1 MGNCIS
7 VMNESQLCFFH
18 VKILNKEKFY
28 FNNKKFIDIKLF
40 RLYNSFNNKNDNQFF
55 IKKFFKK
62 KQNLRFNNLLISN
75 IIKIGLFFCF
85 FFSRPY
91 EFSILNTNKLNLYNS
106 KIISK
111 ITENKSETIEVTA
124 CIGLNKNEQLSIYK
138 ITKPTFINRLID
150 IVHEMD
156 HHVSRPVKD
165 ALVLL
170 LATVFV
176 VPLMRK
182 FNTSPIL
189 GFLAAGLLLGPNGF
203 GLIHRIGAS
212 KTLAEF
218 GVVFFLFEMGLEL
231 SLSRLKSLGLDVFGL
246 GSLQWLI
253 TGLIL
258 AFISII
264 NNSATETAI
273 VIGFGLALSSSAF
286 VLQLL
291 SERGEVGTRFGRA
304 SFGILLFQDLAVV
317 PLLVVV
323 PLLSTGGG
331 DLSSLIKALWTAA
344 GKAAIALG
352 IIFLGGKTCLEPV
365 FRFGASAKSPEAFVA
380 TILVTVLAMST
391 LTESLGLSDTLGA
404 FLAGVLLA
412 ETKYRHQIEADIA
425 PFRGLLLGLF
435 FITVGFGI
443 DVSLITGN
451 FLIVIFLLFTLLLI
465 KTSIITFLA
474 LSFGLNFASSQRTGL
489 ILSQGGEFAF
499 VTFGLAQKNNIL
511 PPQLAQL
518 LFLLVALSMT
528 MTPFLASTGSKI
540 AASIESARGLIGARK
555 EDVADAKDY
564 VVVAG
569 FGRVGQSVCDLL
581 DARLIR
587 YMAFDSNPAKV
598 IEARN
603 KGLPVF
609 FGDACRPEVLKAAGI
624 RQPKAVVVTLDDK
637 DGASRAVNAIR
648 REYPNIQI
656 FVRAK
661 DAKHQKMLQL
671 GGATAIVPELLESS
685 LLLGGAVLLSYGT
698 PIEEVNSLIEESRK
712 KTLMDAGLDVSGLT
726 GYTSSKSEE
735 KIKDFKKQK
744 IKEIDN
750 LNE

>member
-1 MGNCIS
+1 MINCFIYQNDFKNRS
-7 VMNESQLCFFH
+7 PVWNYLTSSLYKRKKLIFSQFS
-18 VKILNKEKFY
+18 KPTY
-28 FNNKKFIDIKLF
+28 TKL
-40 RLYNSFNNKNDNQFF
+40 LNKNDDSHCFDNNEMRVYNNFGF
-55 IKKFFKK
+55 LNEKKFRH
-62 KQNLRFNNLLISN
+62 L
-75 IIKIGLFFCF
+75 CTV
-85 FFSRPY
+85 
-91 EFSILNTNKLNLYNS
+91 ILTQL
-106 KIISK
+106 IISVEANAAVNELK
-111 ITENKSETIEVTA
+111 TPSESTTYLLEKKENM
-124 CIGLNKNEQLSIYK
+124 LNKNKFL
-138 ITKPTFINRLID
+138 TAD
-150 IVHEMD
+150 IVSIDTAKLSNLPVLKRASELLKEMD
-156 HHVSRPVKD
+156 NHVSRPVKD
-165 ALVLL
+165 ALILL

-189 GFLAAGLLLGPNGF
+189 GFLAAGLFLGPNGF

-231 SLSRLKSLGLDVFGL
+231 SLSRLKSLGMDVFGL

-253 TGLIL
+253 TGIIL
-258 AFISII
+258 ALISLI
-264 NNSATETAI
+264 NNAPIEIAI

-323 PLLSTGGG
+323 PLLAVGGG
-331 DLSSLIKALWTAA
+331 DFSSLLKALGTAA
-344 GKAAIALG
+344 GKAAVALG
-352 IIFLGGKTCLEPV
+352 IIFLGGRAFLEPV
-365 FRFGASAKSPEAFVA
+365 FRIGASAKSPEAFVA
-380 TILVTVLAMST
+380 TILVTVISMST

-443 DVSLITGN
+443 DVSLMTGN
-451 FLIVIFLLFTLLLI
+451 FLIVTFLLVNLLLI
-465 KTSIITFLA
+465 KASVITTLGRV
-474 LSFGLNFASSQRTGL
+474 FGINFASSQRTGL
-489 ILSQGGEFAF
+489 ILAQGGEFAF
-499 VTFGLAQKNNIL
+499 VTLGLAQKSNIMA
-511 PPQLAQL
+511 PQHAQL
-518 LFLLVALSMT
+518 LFLLVALSMA
-528 MTPFLASTGSKI
+528 MTPFLASTGSRI
-540 AASIESARGLIGARK
+540 SSSIERKRGLIGARK
-555 EDVADAKDY
+555 EDVKNAKDY

-569 FGRVGQSVCDLL
+569 FGRVGQSVCELL
-581 DARLIR
+581 DARLVR
-587 YMAFDSNPAKV
+587 YMAFDMNPGKV

-624 RQPKAVVVTLDDK
+624 KSPKAVVVTLDDK
-637 DGASRAVNAIR
+637 HGASKAVNALR
-648 REYPNIQI
+648 REYPTIQI

-698 PIEEVNSLIEESRK
+698 PIEEVNSLIEEARK
-712 KTLMDAGLDVSGLT
+712 KTLLDAGLDISGLSS
-726 GYTSSKSEE
+726 YPSSKTEE
-735 KIKDFKKQK
+735 KVKSFNKNKVGNLEN
-744 IKEIDN
+744 KENQEI
-750 LNE
+750 

>member
-1 MGNCIS
+1 MRCDSTTILS
-7 VMNESQLCFFH
+7 EKETIVM
-18 VKILNKEKFY
+18 KIK
-28 FNNKKFIDIKLF
+28 NKKICFLDI
-40 RLYNSFNNKNDNQFF
+40 LY
-55 IKKFFKK
+55 FKK
-62 KQNLRFNNLLISN
+62 KDMNNLKKKKKNSKNFLISKKYN
-75 IIKIGLFFCF
+75 FDKTSNTGAILSSIALNMSFFETNYIGNDIKYFDKPEL
-85 FFSRPY
+85 RR
-91 EFSILNTNKLNLYNS
+91 E
-106 KIISK
+106 
-111 ITENKSETIEVTA
+111 KSEKLYLKSS
-124 CIGLNKNEQLSIYK
+124 GYRNF
-138 ITKPTFINRLID
+138 PTFITSEGDVYKKAYDLLR
-150 IVHEMD
+150 EMD
-156 HHVSRPVKD
+156 HHVSRPIKD
-165 ALVLL
+165 ALILL

-182 FNTSPIL
+182 LNTSPIL
-189 GFLAAGLLLGPNGF
+189 GFLAAGLVLGPNGF
-203 GLIHRIGAS
+203 GLVHKIGAS

-253 TGLIL
+253 TGIIL
-258 AFISII
+258 AFISIV
-264 NNSATETAI
+264 NNASIEIAI

-323 PLLSTGGG
+323 PLLSAGGG
-331 DLSSLIKALWTAA
+331 DITSLIGALGTAA
-344 GKAAIALG
+344 GKAAMALG
-352 IIFLGGKTCLEPV
+352 IIFLGGRTCLEPV

-380 TILVTVLAMST
+380 TILVTVLTMST

-443 DVSLITGN
+443 DISLMTGN
-451 FLIVIFLLFTLLLI
+451 FWIVFFLLTGLLVI
-465 KTSIITFLA
+465 KAGVITA
-474 LSFGLNFASSQRTGL
+474 LGRTFGINFASSQRTGL
-489 ILSQGGEFAF
+489 ILAQGGEFAF
-499 VTFGLAQKNNIL
+499 VTLGLAQKSNIL
-511 PPQLAQL
+511 APQIAQL
-518 LFLLVALSMT
+518 VFLLVALSMA
-528 MTPFLASTGSKI
+528 MTPFLATTGSKI
-540 AASIESARGLIGARK
+540 ASSIESKRGLIGARK
-555 EDVADAKDY
+555 EDIVNAKDY

-569 FGRVGQSVCDLL
+569 FGRVGQSVCELL

-587 YMAFDSNPAKV
+587 YMAFDTSPTKV
-598 IEARN
+598 VEARN
-603 KGLPVF
+603 KSLPVF

-624 RQPKAVVVTLDDK
+624 KTPKAVVVTLDDK
-637 DGASRAVNAIR
+637 DGASRAVNALR

-698 PIEEVNSLIEESRK
+698 PIEEVNSLIEEARK
-712 KTLMDAGLDVSGLT
+712 KTLMDAGLDISGL
-726 GYTSSKSEE
+726 SSYSVGKVDTKNKDLKKS
-735 KIKDFKKQK
+735 KDPGGEQK
-744 IKEIDN
+744 DRK
-750 LNE
+750 

>member
-1 MGNCIS
+1 MINCFLYQNDFKNRSPVWNYLTSSLYKRKKLIF
-7 VMNESQLCFFH
+7 SQFS
-18 VKILNKEKFY
+18 KPIY
-28 FNNKKFIDIKLF
+28 TKL
-40 RLYNSFNNKNDNQFF
+40 LNKNDDSNCFDNNEMRVYNNF
-55 IKKFFKK
+55 AFLNEKKFRH
-62 KQNLRFNNLLISN
+62 L
-75 IIKIGLFFCF
+75 CTV
-85 FFSRPY
+85 
-91 EFSILNTNKLNLYNS
+91 ILTQL
-106 KIISK
+106 IISVEANAAVNELK
-111 ITENKSETIEVTA
+111 TPSESTTYLLEKKENM
-124 CIGLNKNEQLSIYK
+124 LNKNKFL
-138 ITKPTFINRLID
+138 TAD
-150 IVHEMD
+150 IVSIDTTKLSNLPVLKRASELLKEMD
-156 HHVSRPVKD
+156 NHVSRPVKD
-165 ALVLL
+165 ALILL

-189 GFLAAGLLLGPNGF
+189 GFLAAGLFLGPNGF

-231 SLSRLKSLGLDVFGL
+231 SLSRLKSLGMDVFGL

-253 TGLIL
+253 TGIIL
-258 AFISII
+258 ALISLI
-264 NNSATETAI
+264 NNAPIEIAI

-323 PLLSTGGG
+323 PLLAVGGG
-331 DLSSLIKALWTAA
+331 DFSSLLKALGTAA
-344 GKAAIALG
+344 GKAAVALG
-352 IIFLGGKTCLEPV
+352 IIFLGGRAFLEPV
-365 FRFGASAKSPEAFVA
+365 FRIGASAKSPEAFVA
-380 TILVTVLAMST
+380 TILVTVISMST

-443 DVSLITGN
+443 DVSLMTGN
-451 FLIVIFLLFTLLLI
+451 FLIVTFLLVNLLLI
-465 KTSIITFLA
+465 KASVITTLGRV
-474 LSFGLNFASSQRTGL
+474 FGINFASSQRTGL
-489 ILSQGGEFAF
+489 ILAQGGEFAF
-499 VTFGLAQKNNIL
+499 VTLGLAQKSNIMA
-511 PPQLAQL
+511 PQHAQL
-518 LFLLVALSMT
+518 LFLLVALSMA
-528 MTPFLASTGSKI
+528 MTPFLASTGSRI
-540 AASIESARGLIGARK
+540 SSSIERKRGLIGARK
-555 EDVADAKDY
+555 EDVKNAKDY

-569 FGRVGQSVCDLL
+569 FGRVGQSVCELL
-581 DARLIR
+581 DARLVR
-587 YMAFDSNPAKV
+587 YMAFDMNPGKV

-624 RQPKAVVVTLDDK
+624 KSPKAVVVTLDDK
-637 DGASRAVNAIR
+637 HGASKAVNALR
-648 REYPNIQI
+648 REYPTIQI

-698 PIEEVNSLIEESRK
+698 PIEEVNSLIEEARK
-712 KTLMDAGLDVSGLT
+712 KTLLDAGLDISGLAS
-726 GYTSSKSEE
+726 YPSSKTEE
-735 KIKDFKKQK
+735 KVKSFNKNKVGNLEN
-744 IKEIDN
+744 KENQEI
-750 LNE
+750 

>member
-1 MGNCIS
+1 MINCFLYQNDFKNRSPVWNYLTSSLYKRKKLIF
-7 VMNESQLCFFH
+7 SQFS
-18 VKILNKEKFY
+18 KPIY
-28 FNNKKFIDIKLF
+28 TKL
-40 RLYNSFNNKNDNQFF
+40 LNKNDDSNCFDNNEMRVYNNF
-55 IKKFFKK
+55 AFLNEKKFRH
-62 KQNLRFNNLLISN
+62 L
-75 IIKIGLFFCF
+75 CTV
-85 FFSRPY
+85 
-91 EFSILNTNKLNLYNS
+91 ILTQL
-106 KIISK
+106 IISVEANAAVNELK
-111 ITENKSETIEVTA
+111 TPSESTTYLLEKKENM
-124 CIGLNKNEQLSIYK
+124 LNKNKFL
-138 ITKPTFINRLID
+138 TAD
-150 IVHEMD
+150 IVSIDTAKLSNLPVLKRASELLKEMD
-156 HHVSRPVKD
+156 NHVSRPVKD
-165 ALVLL
+165 ALILL

-189 GFLAAGLLLGPNGF
+189 GFLAAGLFLGPNGF

-231 SLSRLKSLGLDVFGL
+231 SLSRLKSLGMDVFGL

-253 TGLIL
+253 TGIIL
-258 AFISII
+258 ALISLI
-264 NNSATETAI
+264 NNAPIEIAI

-323 PLLSTGGG
+323 PLLAVGGG
-331 DLSSLIKALWTAA
+331 DFSSLLKALGTAA
-344 GKAAIALG
+344 GKAAVALG
-352 IIFLGGKTCLEPV
+352 IIFLGGRAFLEPV
-365 FRFGASAKSPEAFVA
+365 FRIGASAKSPEAFVA
-380 TILVTVLAMST
+380 TILVTVISMST

-443 DVSLITGN
+443 DVSLMTGN
-451 FLIVIFLLFTLLLI
+451 FLIVTFLLVNLLLI
-465 KTSIITFLA
+465 KASVITTLGRV
-474 LSFGLNFASSQRTGL
+474 FGINFASSQRTGL
-489 ILSQGGEFAF
+489 ILAQGGEFAF
-499 VTFGLAQKNNIL
+499 VTLGLAQKSNIMA
-511 PPQLAQL
+511 PQHAQL
-518 LFLLVALSMT
+518 LFLLVALSMA
-528 MTPFLASTGSKI
+528 MTPFLASTGSRI
-540 AASIESARGLIGARK
+540 SSSIERKRGLIGARK
-555 EDVADAKDY
+555 EDVKNAKDY

-569 FGRVGQSVCDLL
+569 FGRVGQSVCELL
-581 DARLIR
+581 DARLVR
-587 YMAFDSNPAKV
+587 YMAFDMNPGKV

-624 RQPKAVVVTLDDK
+624 KSPKAVVVTLDDK
-637 DGASRAVNAIR
+637 HGASKAVNALR
-648 REYPNIQI
+648 REYPTIQI

-698 PIEEVNSLIEESRK
+698 PIEEVNSLIEEARK
-712 KTLMDAGLDVSGLT
+712 KTLLDAGLDISGLAS
-726 GYTSSKSEE
+726 YPSSKTEE
-735 KIKDFKKQK
+735 KVKSFNKNKVGNLEN
-744 IKEIDN
+744 KENQEI
-750 LNE
+750 

>member
-1 MGNCIS
+1 MKYEQIRSEIEENNSGKYLNYEKI
-7 VMNESQLCFFH
+7 CFLE
-18 VKILNKEKFY
+18 IL
-28 FNNKKFIDIKLF
+28 FIAKS
-40 RLYNSFNNKNDNQFF
+40 NSLR
-55 IKKFFKK
+55 FKK
-62 KQNLRFNNLLISN
+62 ENFNHYKMINLKKSFSKNKSTYKKSRKFLTSIFLNYSFSTETSLNHDIDMFRGIESPGKTASTLKIKCSDKNN
-75 IIKIGLFFCF
+75 CF
-85 FFSRPY
+85 FFVPA
-91 EFSILNTNKLNLYNS
+91 FNS
-106 KIISK
+106 
-111 ITENKSETIEVTA
+111 EADV
-124 CIGLNKNEQLSIYK
+124 YK
-138 ITKPTFINRLID
+138 KASDLLK
-150 IVHEMD
+150 EMD
-156 HHVSRPVKD
+156 HHVSRPIKD
-165 ALVLL
+165 ALILL

-182 FNTSPIL
+182 LNTSPIL
-189 GFLAAGLLLGPNGF
+189 GFLAAGLILGPNGF
-203 GLIHRIGAS
+203 GLVHRIGAS

-253 TGLIL
+253 TGTIL
-258 AFISII
+258 ATISIFSNGSI
-264 NNSATETAI
+264 EIAI

-323 PLLSTGGG
+323 PLLSAGGG
-331 DLSSLIKALWTAA
+331 DVTSLIQALGTAA
-344 GKAAIALG
+344 GKAAMALG
-352 IIFLGGKTCLEPV
+352 IIFLGGKTFLEPV

-380 TILVTVLAMST
+380 TILVTVLTMST

-443 DVSLITGN
+443 DISLITGN
-451 FLIVIFLLFTLLLI
+451 FWIVFFLLIGLLVI
-465 KTSIITFLA
+465 KASVITG
-474 LSFGLNFASSQRTGL
+474 LSRNFGINFASSQRTGL
-489 ILSQGGEFAF
+489 ILAQGGEFAF
-499 VTFGLAQKNNIL
+499 VTLGLAQKSNIL
-511 PPQLAQL
+511 APQLAQL
-518 LFLLVALSMT
+518 VFLLVALSMA

-540 AASIESARGLIGARK
+540 AASIESKGGLIGVIK
-555 EDVADAKDY
+555 EDIVNAKDY

-587 YMAFDSNPAKV
+587 YMAFDTSPTKV
-598 IEARN
+598 VEARN
-603 KGLPVF
+603 KSLPVF

-624 RQPKAVVVTLDDK
+624 KTPKAIVVTLDDK
-637 DGASRAVNAIR
+637 DGASRAVNALR
-648 REYPNIQI
+648 REYPSVQI

-698 PIEEVNSLIEESRK
+698 TIEEVNSLIEEARK
-712 KTLMDAGLDVSGLT
+712 KTLMDAGLDISGL
-726 GYTSSKSEE
+726 SSQPGGK
-735 KIKDFKKQK
+735 
-744 IKEIDN
+744 
-750 LNE
+750 

>member
-1 MGNCIS
+1 MINCFIYQNDFKNRS
-7 VMNESQLCFFH
+7 PVWNYLTSSLYKRKKLIFSQFSKPIYTKVL
-18 VKILNKEKFY
+18 
-28 FNNKKFIDIKLF
+28 
-40 RLYNSFNNKNDNQFF
+40 NKNDDSNCFDNNEMRVYNNF
-55 IKKFFKK
+55 GFLNEKKFRH
-62 KQNLRFNNLLISN
+62 L
-75 IIKIGLFFCF
+75 CTV
-85 FFSRPY
+85 
-91 EFSILNTNKLNLYNS
+91 ILTQL
-106 KIISK
+106 IISVEANAAVNELK
-111 ITENKSETIEVTA
+111 TPSESTTYLLEKKENM
-124 CIGLNKNEQLSIYK
+124 LNKNKFL
-138 ITKPTFINRLID
+138 TAD
-150 IVHEMD
+150 IVSIDTAKLSNLPVLKRASELLKEMD
-156 HHVSRPVKD
+156 NHVSRPVKD
-165 ALVLL
+165 ALILL

-189 GFLAAGLLLGPNGF
+189 GFLAAGLFLGPNGF

-231 SLSRLKSLGLDVFGL
+231 SLSRLKSLGMDVFGL

-253 TGLIL
+253 TGIIL
-258 AFISII
+258 ALISLI
-264 NNSATETAI
+264 NNAPIEIAI

-323 PLLSTGGG
+323 PLLAVGGG
-331 DLSSLIKALWTAA
+331 DFSSLLKALGTAA
-344 GKAAIALG
+344 GKAAVALG
-352 IIFLGGKTCLEPV
+352 IIFLGGRAFLEPV
-365 FRFGASAKSPEAFVA
+365 FRIGASAKSPEAFVA
-380 TILVTVLAMST
+380 TILVTVISMST

-443 DVSLITGN
+443 DVSLMTGN
-451 FLIVIFLLFTLLLI
+451 FLIVTFLLVNLLLI
-465 KTSIITFLA
+465 KASVITTLGRV
-474 LSFGLNFASSQRTGL
+474 FGINFASSQRTGL
-489 ILSQGGEFAF
+489 ILAQGGEFAF
-499 VTFGLAQKNNIL
+499 VTLGLAQKSNIMA
-511 PPQLAQL
+511 PQHAQL
-518 LFLLVALSMT
+518 LFLLVALSMA
-528 MTPFLASTGSKI
+528 MTPFLASTGSRI
-540 AASIESARGLIGARK
+540 SSSIERKRGLIGARK
-555 EDVADAKDY
+555 EDVKNAKDY

-569 FGRVGQSVCDLL
+569 FGRVGQSVCELL
-581 DARLIR
+581 DARLVR
-587 YMAFDSNPAKV
+587 YMAFDMNPGKV

-624 RQPKAVVVTLDDK
+624 KSPKAVVVTLDDK
-637 DGASRAVNAIR
+637 HGASKAVNALR
-648 REYPNIQI
+648 REYPTIQI

-698 PIEEVNSLIEESRK
+698 PIEEVNSLIEEARK
-712 KTLMDAGLDVSGLT
+712 KTLLDAGLDISGLSS
-726 GYTSSKSEE
+726 YPSSKTEE
-735 KIKDFKKQK
+735 KVKSNNKNKVGNLEKKENQ
-744 IKEIDN
+744 EI
-750 LNE
+750 

>member
-1 MGNCIS
+1 MVFILPNLRLKLYRNLNSIIS
-7 VMNESQLCFFH
+7 SC
-18 VKILNKEKFY
+18 
-28 FNNKKFIDIKLF
+28 KK
-40 RLYNSFNNKNDNQFF
+40 NKNTFF
-55 IKKFFKK
+55 EKKYNISKKYNKFLVTFKK
-62 KQNLRFNNLLISN
+62 KNLKQNFFRLNLVFIIIFSFQLLFYNIQKVSILDKRLIESLSNFNQTNFNRSNLHPNYLFVDVLPLN
-75 IIKIGLFFCF
+75 VVNAKFCEIIK
-85 FFSRPY
+85 
-91 EFSILNTNKLNLYNS
+91 
-106 KIISK
+106 
-111 ITENKSETIEVTA
+111 
-124 CIGLNKNEQLSIYK
+124 
-138 ITKPTFINRLID
+138 
-150 IVHEMD
+150 EMD

-165 ALVLL
+165 ALILL

-189 GFLAAGLLLGPNGF
+189 GFLAAGLFLGPNGF
-203 GLIHRIGAS
+203 GLVHRIGAS

-231 SLSRLKSLGLDVFGL
+231 SLSRLKSLGMDVFGL
-246 GSLQWLI
+246 GYLQWLI
-253 TGLIL
+253 TGFIL
-258 AFISII
+258 AFISLC
-264 NNSATETAI
+264 NNASIEIAL

-323 PLLSTGGG
+323 PLLAAGGG
-331 DLSSLIKALWTAA
+331 DFISLLNALLLAA

-352 IIFLGGKTCLEPV
+352 IIFLGGRTCLEPV

-443 DVSLITGN
+443 DISLISGN
-451 FLIVIFLLFTLLLI
+451 FFTVLMMLSILLI
-465 KTSIITFLA
+465 IKATIITTLGIF
-474 LSFGLNFASSQRTGL
+474 FGINFASSQRTGL
-489 ILSQGGEFAF
+489 ILAQGGEFAF
-499 VTFGLAQKNNIL
+499 VTFGLAQKSNL
-511 PPQLAQL
+511 MSPQLAQL
-518 LFLLVALSMT
+518 LFLIVALSMV
-528 MTPFLASTGSKI
+528 MTPFLATTGFRI
-540 AASIESARGLIGARK
+540 ASSIESKRGLMGARK
-555 EDVADAKDY
+555 EDIANAKDY

-581 DARLIR
+581 NARLIR
-587 YMAFDSNPAKV
+587 YMAFDMNPARV

-624 RQPKAVVVTLDDK
+624 KNPKAVVVTLDDK
-637 DGASRAVNAIR
+637 DGASKAVNALR
-648 REYPNIQI
+648 REYPSIQI

-698 PIEEVNSLIEESRK
+698 PIEEVNSLIEEARK
-712 KTLMDAGLDVSGLT
+712 KTLIDAGLDVTGLT
-726 GYTSSKSEE
+726 NFSQNNKNDE
-735 KIKDFKKQK
+735 KK
-744 IKEIDN
+744 
-750 LNE
+750 NENSAYEN

>member
-1 MGNCIS
+1 MINCFIYQNDFKNRS
-7 VMNESQLCFFH
+7 PVWNYLTSSLYKRKKLIFSQFS
-18 VKILNKEKFY
+18 KPIY
-28 FNNKKFIDIKLF
+28 TKL
-40 RLYNSFNNKNDNQFF
+40 LNKNDDSNCFDNNEMRVYNNF
-55 IKKFFKK
+55 AFLNEKKFRH
-62 KQNLRFNNLLISN
+62 L
-75 IIKIGLFFCF
+75 CTV
-85 FFSRPY
+85 
-91 EFSILNTNKLNLYNS
+91 ILTQL
-106 KIISK
+106 IISVEANAAVNELK
-111 ITENKSETIEVTA
+111 TPSESTTYLLDKKENM
-124 CIGLNKNEQLSIYK
+124 LNKNKFL
-138 ITKPTFINRLID
+138 TAD
-150 IVHEMD
+150 IVSIDTTKLSNLPVLKRASELLKEMD
-156 HHVSRPVKD
+156 NHVSRPVKD
-165 ALVLL
+165 ALILL

-189 GFLAAGLLLGPNGF
+189 GFLAAGLFLGPNGF

-231 SLSRLKSLGLDVFGL
+231 SLSRLKSLGMDVFGL

-253 TGLIL
+253 TGIIL
-258 AFISII
+258 ALISLI
-264 NNSATETAI
+264 NNAPIEIAI

-323 PLLSTGGG
+323 PLLAVGGG
-331 DLSSLIKALWTAA
+331 DFSSLLKALGTAA
-344 GKAAIALG
+344 GKAAVALG
-352 IIFLGGKTCLEPV
+352 IIFLGGRAFLEPV
-365 FRFGASAKSPEAFVA
+365 FRIGASAKSPEAFVA
-380 TILVTVLAMST
+380 TILVTVISMST

-443 DVSLITGN
+443 DVSLMTGN
-451 FLIVIFLLFTLLLI
+451 FLIVTFLLVNLLLI
-465 KTSIITFLA
+465 KASVITTLGRV
-474 LSFGLNFASSQRTGL
+474 FGINFASSQRTGL
-489 ILSQGGEFAF
+489 ILAQGGEFAF
-499 VTFGLAQKNNIL
+499 VTLGLAQKSNIMA
-511 PPQLAQL
+511 PQHAQL
-518 LFLLVALSMT
+518 LFLLVALSMA
-528 MTPFLASTGSKI
+528 MTPFLASTGSRI
-540 AASIESARGLIGARK
+540 SSSIERKRGLIGARK
-555 EDVADAKDY
+555 EDVKNAKDY

-569 FGRVGQSVCDLL
+569 FGRVGQSVCELL
-581 DARLIR
+581 DARLVR
-587 YMAFDSNPAKV
+587 YMAFDMNPGKV

-624 RQPKAVVVTLDDK
+624 KSPKAVVVTLDDK
-637 DGASRAVNAIR
+637 HGASKAVNALR
-648 REYPNIQI
+648 REYPTIQI

-698 PIEEVNSLIEESRK
+698 PIEEVNSLIEEARK
-712 KTLMDAGLDVSGLT
+712 KTLLDAGLDISGLAS
-726 GYTSSKSEE
+726 YPSSKTEE
-735 KIKDFKKQK
+735 KVKSFNKNKVGNLEN
-744 IKEIDN
+744 KENQEI
-750 LNE
+750 

>member
-1 MGNCIS
+1 M
-7 VMNESQLCFFH
+7 
-18 VKILNKEKFY
+18 NKENEKIKQKSLYSF
-28 FNNKKFIDIKLF
+28 FFLDRSIFGLKKLETKKKINKKKKLNFFKQKIYNKKSELSEKKKIFFSWKNNIFIQSFL
-40 RLYNSFNNKNDNQFF
+40 LYFTFF
-55 IKKFFKK
+55 IPIDSALATNSYNNEFSTNLNNTLSKKKKKIFISIPIAQEKKIFEKKTGPDFVFFKK
-62 KQNLRFNNLLISN
+62 FSGLL
-75 IIKIGLFFCF
+75 K
-85 FFSRPY
+85 
-91 EFSILNTNKLNLYNS
+91 
-106 KIISK
+106 
-111 ITENKSETIEVTA
+111 
-124 CIGLNKNEQLSIYK
+124 
-138 ITKPTFINRLID
+138 
-150 IVHEMD
+150 EMD

-165 ALVLL
+165 ALILL

-182 FNTSPIL
+182 LNTSPIL
-189 GFLAAGLLLGPNGF
+189 GFLSAGLVLGPNGF
-203 GLIHRIGAS
+203 GLIHKIGAS

-246 GSLQWLI
+246 GSLQWLL
-253 TGLIL
+253 TGIIL
-258 AFISII
+258 ALISVASHASIE
-264 NNSATETAI
+264 AAV
-273 VIGFGLALSSSAF
+273 VIGFGIALSSSAF

-323 PLLSTGGG
+323 PLLAAGSG
-331 DLSSLIKALWTAA
+331 DIFCLLKALGTAA
-344 GKAAIALG
+344 TKAAIALG
-352 IIFLGGKTCLEPV
+352 VIFLGGKTCLEPV

-380 TILVTVLAMST
+380 TILVTVLTMST

-404 FLAGVLLA
+404 FLAGILLA

-443 DVSLITGN
+443 DISLITGN
-451 FLIVIFLLFTLLLI
+451 LLIICFLLLTLLCI
-465 KTSIITFLA
+465 KTTIITA
-474 LSFGLNFASSQRTGL
+474 LCRSFGINFSNSQRTGL

-499 VTFGLAQKNNIL
+499 VTFGLAQKNNLL
-511 PPQLAQL
+511 PPQLSQL
-518 LFLLVALSMT
+518 LFLIVALSMVL
-528 MTPFLASTGSKI
+528 TPFLASTGSKI
-540 AASIESARGLIGARK
+540 GASIESRRGLIGARK

-581 DARLIR
+581 DARLVR
-587 YMAFDSNPAKV
+587 YMAFDLSPVKV
-598 IEARN
+598 MEARN

-624 RQPKAVVVTLDDK
+624 KNPKAVIVTLDDQN
-637 DGASRAVNAIR
+637 GANRAVNALR

-661 DAKHQKMLQL
+661 DAKHQKKLQL

-685 LLLGGAVLLSYGT
+685 LLLGGAVLLAYGT
-698 PIEEVNSLIEESRK
+698 PIEEVNLLIEEARK
-712 KTLMDAGLDVSGLT
+712 KTLMDAGLDISGLT
-726 GYTSSKSEE
+726 GYSLTKS
-735 KIKDFKKQK
+735 DQK
-744 IKEIDN
+744 
-750 LNE
+750 L

>member
-1 MGNCIS
+1 MINCFIYQNDFKNRS
-7 VMNESQLCFFH
+7 PVWNYLTSSLYKRKKLIFSQFS
-18 VKILNKEKFY
+18 KPIY
-28 FNNKKFIDIKLF
+28 TKL
-40 RLYNSFNNKNDNQFF
+40 LNKNDDSNCFDNNEMRVYNNF
-55 IKKFFKK
+55 AFLNEKKFGHLCTVIITQLIMSVQANAAVNELKTPSESTTYLLEKK
-62 KQNLRFNNLLISN
+62 
-75 IIKIGLFFCF
+75 
-85 FFSRPY
+85 
-91 EFSILNTNKLNLYNS
+91 
-106 KIISK
+106 
-111 ITENKSETIEVTA
+111 ENM
-124 CIGLNKNEQLSIYK
+124 LNKNKFL
-138 ITKPTFINRLID
+138 TAD
-150 IVHEMD
+150 IVSIDTTKLSNLPVLKRASELLKEVD
-156 HHVSRPVKD
+156 NHVSRPVKD
-165 ALVLL
+165 ALILL

-189 GFLAAGLLLGPNGF
+189 GFLAAGLFLGPNGF

-231 SLSRLKSLGLDVFGL
+231 SLSRLKSLGMDVFGL

-253 TGLIL
+253 TGIIL
-258 AFISII
+258 ALISLI
-264 NNSATETAI
+264 NNAPIEIAI

-323 PLLSTGGG
+323 PLLAVGGG
-331 DLSSLIKALWTAA
+331 DFSSLLKALGTAA
-344 GKAAIALG
+344 GKAAVALG
-352 IIFLGGKTCLEPV
+352 IIFLGGRAFLEPV
-365 FRFGASAKSPEAFVA
+365 FRIGASAKSPEAFVA
-380 TILVTVLAMST
+380 TILVTVISMST

-443 DVSLITGN
+443 DVSLMTGN
-451 FLIVIFLLFTLLLI
+451 FLIVTFLLVNLLLI
-465 KTSIITFLA
+465 KASVITTLGRV
-474 LSFGLNFASSQRTGL
+474 FGINFASSQRTGL
-489 ILSQGGEFAF
+489 ILAQGGEFAF
-499 VTFGLAQKNNIL
+499 VTLGLAQKSNIMA
-511 PPQLAQL
+511 PQHAQL
-518 LFLLVALSMT
+518 LFLLVALSMA
-528 MTPFLASTGSKI
+528 MTPFLASTGSRI
-540 AASIESARGLIGARK
+540 SSSIERKRGLIGARK
-555 EDVADAKDY
+555 EDVKNAKDY

-569 FGRVGQSVCDLL
+569 FGRVGQSVCELL
-581 DARLIR
+581 DARLVR
-587 YMAFDSNPAKV
+587 YMAFDMNPGKV

-624 RQPKAVVVTLDDK
+624 KSPKAVVVTLDDK
-637 DGASRAVNAIR
+637 HGASKAVNALR
-648 REYPNIQI
+648 REYPTIQI

-698 PIEEVNSLIEESRK
+698 PIEEVNSLIEEARK
-712 KTLMDAGLDVSGLT
+712 KTLLDAGLDISGLAS
-726 GYTSSKSEE
+726 YPSSKTEE
-735 KIKDFKKQK
+735 KVKSFNKNKVGNLEN
-744 IKEIDN
+744 KENQEI
-750 LNE
+750 

>member
-1 MGNCIS
+1 MKTFEKHFKQKILMSFFFNNYSFLTFKKLEIKKKVYKKPKNFFIHQKIRIFETKKSERKTFLPRSKHSIFIYSFTFYLIFFSPLNLALAANSSNSEFLNIS
-7 VMNESQLCFFH
+7 NETELVKKKISH
-18 VKILNKEKFY
+18 AVPIIVEKKILNKQTGSELAFV
-28 FNNKKFIDIKLF
+28 KKFIG
-40 RLYNSFNNKNDNQFF
+40 
-55 IKKFFKK
+55 
-62 KQNLRFNNLLISN
+62 LL
-75 IIKIGLFFCF
+75 K
-85 FFSRPY
+85 
-91 EFSILNTNKLNLYNS
+91 
-106 KIISK
+106 
-111 ITENKSETIEVTA
+111 
-124 CIGLNKNEQLSIYK
+124 
-138 ITKPTFINRLID
+138 
-150 IVHEMD
+150 EMD
-156 HHVSRPVKD
+156 HHVSRPTKD
-165 ALVLL
+165 ALILL

-182 FNTSPIL
+182 LNTSPIL
-189 GFLAAGLLLGPNGF
+189 GFLSAGLVLGPNGF

-246 GSLQWLI
+246 GSLQWLL
-253 TGLIL
+253 TGMIL
-258 AFISII
+258 ALISVITHAPI
-264 NNSATETAI
+264 EAAV
-273 VIGFGLALSSSAF
+273 VIGFGIALSSSAF

-323 PLLSTGGG
+323 PLLAAGSG
-331 DLSSLIKALWTAA
+331 DIFSLLKALGTAA
-344 GKAAIALG
+344 TKAAIALG
-352 IIFLGGKTCLEPV
+352 VIFLGGKTCLEPV

-380 TILVTVLAMST
+380 TILVTVLTMST

-443 DVSLITGN
+443 DISLMTGN
-451 FLIVIFLLFTLLLI
+451 FLIICFLLFTLLFI
-465 KTSIITFLA
+465 KTTIITA
-474 LSFGLNFASSQRTGL
+474 LCRGFGINFSNSQRTGL

-499 VTFGLAQKNNIL
+499 VTFGLAQKNNLL

-518 LFLLVALSMT
+518 LFLIVALSMVL
-528 MTPFLASTGSKI
+528 TPFLASTGSKI
-540 AASIESARGLIGARK
+540 GASIESKRGLIGARK

-581 DARLIR
+581 DARLVR
-587 YMAFDSNPAKV
+587 YMAFDLSPVKV
-598 IEARN
+598 MEARN

-624 RQPKAVVVTLDDK
+624 KNPKAVIVTLDDQN
-637 DGASRAVNAIR
+637 GANRAVNALR

-661 DAKHQKMLQL
+661 DAKHQKKLQL

-698 PIEEVNSLIEESRK
+698 PIEEVNLLIEEARK
-712 KTLMDAGLDVSGLT
+712 KTLMDAGLDISGLT
-726 GYTSSKSEE
+726 GYSLTKS
-735 KIKDFKKQK
+735 DQK
-744 IKEIDN
+744 I
-750 LNE
+750 

>member
-1 MGNCIS
+1 MINCFIYQNDFKNRS
-7 VMNESQLCFFH
+7 PVWNYLTSSFYKRKKLIFSQFS
-18 VKILNKEKFY
+18 KPIY
-28 FNNKKFIDIKLF
+28 TKL
-40 RLYNSFNNKNDNQFF
+40 LNKNDDSNCFDNNEMKVCNNF
-55 IKKFFKK
+55 AFLNEKKFGHLCTVILT
-62 KQNLRFNNLLISN
+62 QLIISVQANAAVNELTTPSESTTNLLE
-75 IIKIGLFFCF
+75 K
-85 FFSRPY
+85 
-91 EFSILNTNKLNLYNS
+91 K
-106 KIISK
+106 
-111 ITENKSETIEVTA
+111 ENM
-124 CIGLNKNEQLSIYK
+124 LNKNKFL
-138 ITKPTFINRLID
+138 TAD
-150 IVHEMD
+150 IVSIDTTKLSNLPVLKRASELLKEMD
-156 HHVSRPVKD
+156 NHVSRPVKD
-165 ALVLL
+165 ALILL

-189 GFLAAGLLLGPNGF
+189 GFLAAGLFLGPNGF

-231 SLSRLKSLGLDVFGL
+231 SLSRLKSLGMDVFGL

-253 TGLIL
+253 TGIIL
-258 AFISII
+258 ALISLI
-264 NNSATETAI
+264 NNAPIEIAI

-323 PLLSTGGG
+323 PLLAVGGG
-331 DLSSLIKALWTAA
+331 DFSSLLKALGTAA
-344 GKAAIALG
+344 GKAAVALG
-352 IIFLGGKTCLEPV
+352 IIFLGGRAFLEPV
-365 FRFGASAKSPEAFVA
+365 FRIGASAKSPEAFVA
-380 TILVTVLAMST
+380 TILVTVISMST

-443 DVSLITGN
+443 DVSLMTGN
-451 FLIVIFLLFTLLLI
+451 FLIVTFLLVNLLLI
-465 KTSIITFLA
+465 KASVITTLGRV
-474 LSFGLNFASSQRTGL
+474 FGINFASSQRTGL
-489 ILSQGGEFAF
+489 ILAQGGEFAF
-499 VTFGLAQKNNIL
+499 VTLGLAQKSNIMA
-511 PPQLAQL
+511 PQHAQL
-518 LFLLVALSMT
+518 LFLLVALSMA
-528 MTPFLASTGSKI
+528 MTPFLASTGSRI
-540 AASIESARGLIGARK
+540 SSSIERKRGLIGARK
-555 EDVADAKDY
+555 EDVKNAKDY

-569 FGRVGQSVCDLL
+569 FGRVGQSVCELL
-581 DARLIR
+581 DARLVR
-587 YMAFDSNPAKV
+587 YMAFDMNPGKV

-624 RQPKAVVVTLDDK
+624 KSPKAVVVTLDDK
-637 DGASRAVNAIR
+637 HGASKAVNALR
-648 REYPNIQI
+648 REYPTIQI

-698 PIEEVNSLIEESRK
+698 PIEEVNSLIEEARK
-712 KTLMDAGLDVSGLT
+712 KTLLDAGLDISGLSS
-726 GYTSSKSEE
+726 YPSSKTEE
-735 KIKDFKKQK
+735 KVKSFNKNKVGNLEN
-744 IKEIDN
+744 KENQEI
-750 LNE
+750 

>member
-1 MGNCIS
+1 MINCFIYQNDFKNRS
-7 VMNESQLCFFH
+7 PVWNYLTSSLYKRKKLIFSQFS
-18 VKILNKEKFY
+18 KPIY
-28 FNNKKFIDIKLF
+28 TKL
-40 RLYNSFNNKNDNQFF
+40 LNKNDDSNCFDNNEMRVYNNF
-55 IKKFFKK
+55 GFLNEKKFRH
-62 KQNLRFNNLLISN
+62 L
-75 IIKIGLFFCF
+75 CTV
-85 FFSRPY
+85 
-91 EFSILNTNKLNLYNS
+91 ILTQL
-106 KIISK
+106 IISVEANAAVNELK
-111 ITENKSETIEVTA
+111 TPSESTTYLLEKKENM
-124 CIGLNKNEQLSIYK
+124 LNKNKFL
-138 ITKPTFINRLID
+138 TAD
-150 IVHEMD
+150 IVTIDTAKLSNLPVLKRASELLKEMD
-156 HHVSRPVKD
+156 NHVSRPVKD
-165 ALVLL
+165 ALILL

-189 GFLAAGLLLGPNGF
+189 GFLAAGLFLGPNGF

-231 SLSRLKSLGLDVFGL
+231 SLSRLKSLGMDVFGL

-253 TGLIL
+253 TGIIL
-258 AFISII
+258 ALISLI
-264 NNSATETAI
+264 NNAPIEIAI

-323 PLLSTGGG
+323 PLLAVGGG
-331 DLSSLIKALWTAA
+331 DFSSLLKALGTAA
-344 GKAAIALG
+344 GKAAVALG
-352 IIFLGGKTCLEPV
+352 IIFLGGRAFLEPV
-365 FRFGASAKSPEAFVA
+365 FRIGASAKSPEAFVA
-380 TILVTVLAMST
+380 TILVTVISMST

-443 DVSLITGN
+443 DVSLMTGN
-451 FLIVIFLLFTLLLI
+451 FLIVTFLLVNLLLI
-465 KTSIITFLA
+465 KASVITTLGRV
-474 LSFGLNFASSQRTGL
+474 FGINFASSQRTGL
-489 ILSQGGEFAF
+489 ILAQGGEFAF
-499 VTFGLAQKNNIL
+499 VTLGLAQKSNIMA
-511 PPQLAQL
+511 PQHAQL
-518 LFLLVALSMT
+518 LFLLVALSMA
-528 MTPFLASTGSKI
+528 MTPFLASTGSRI
-540 AASIESARGLIGARK
+540 SSSIERKRGLIGARK
-555 EDVADAKDY
+555 EDVKNAKDY

-569 FGRVGQSVCDLL
+569 FGRVGQSVCELL
-581 DARLIR
+581 DARLVR
-587 YMAFDSNPAKV
+587 YMAFDMNPGKV

-624 RQPKAVVVTLDDK
+624 KSPKAVVVTLDDK
-637 DGASRAVNAIR
+637 HGASKAVNALR
-648 REYPNIQI
+648 REYPTIQI

-698 PIEEVNSLIEESRK
+698 PIEEVNSLIEEARK
-712 KTLMDAGLDVSGLT
+712 KTLLDAGLDISGLAS
-726 GYTSSKSEE
+726 YPSSKTEE
-735 KIKDFKKQK
+735 KVKSFNKNKVGNLEN
-744 IKEIDN
+744 KENQEI
-750 LNE
+750 

>member
-1 MGNCIS
+1 MI
-7 VMNESQLCFFH
+7 
-18 VKILNKEKFY
+18 KEKIPTITDPSTFGKNLI
-28 FNNKKFIDIKLF
+28 FEKICFCEILFIAK
-40 RLYNSFNNKNDNQFF
+40 
-55 IKKFFKK
+55 
-62 KQNLRFNNLLISN
+62 FNNLSFEKGNFNCKHYKLINLKTSFSEKKLAFKKSRN
-75 IIKIGLFFCF
+75 FLTSLFLNHTLVTDSSLNPDIKIFQTIGHPEKIGKVLTIKCLDKNNKIFFVPA
-85 FFSRPY
+85 FS
-91 EFSILNTNKLNLYNS
+91 
-106 KIISK
+106 
-111 ITENKSETIEVTA
+111 SEANV
-124 CIGLNKNEQLSIYK
+124 YK
-138 ITKPTFINRLID
+138 KASELLK
-150 IVHEMD
+150 EMD
-156 HHVSRPVKD
+156 HHVSRPIKD
-165 ALVLL
+165 ALILL

-182 FNTSPIL
+182 LKTSPIL
-189 GFLAAGLLLGPNGF
+189 GFLAAGLILGPNGF
-203 GLIHRIGAS
+203 GLVHRIGAS

-246 GSLQWLI
+246 GSLQWFI
-253 TGLIL
+253 TGTIL
-258 AFISII
+258 AAISIFSNGSI
-264 NNSATETAI
+264 EIAI

-323 PLLSTGGG
+323 PLLSAGGG
-331 DLSSLIKALWTAA
+331 DVTSLIQALGTAA
-344 GKAAIALG
+344 GKAAMALG
-352 IIFLGGKTCLEPV
+352 IIFLGGKTFLEPV

-380 TILVTVLAMST
+380 TILVTVLTMST

-443 DVSLITGN
+443 DISLITGN
-451 FLIVIFLLFTLLLI
+451 FWIVFFLLIGLLVI
-465 KTSIITFLA
+465 KASVITGLA
-474 LSFGLNFASSQRTGL
+474 RNFGINFASSQRTGL
-489 ILSQGGEFAF
+489 ILAQGGEFAF
-499 VTFGLAQKNNIL
+499 VTLGLAQKNNIL
-511 PPQLAQL
+511 APQLAQL
-518 LFLLVALSMT
+518 VFLLVALSMAV
-528 MTPFLASTGSKI
+528 TPFLASTGSRI
-540 AASIESARGLIGARK
+540 AASIESKGGLIGVIK
-555 EDVADAKDY
+555 EDIVNAKDY

-587 YMAFDSNPAKV
+587 YMAFDTSPTKV
-598 IEARN
+598 VEARN
-603 KGLPVF
+603 KSLPVF

-624 RQPKAVVVTLDDK
+624 KTPKAIVVTLDDK
-637 DGASRAVNAIR
+637 DGASRAVNALR
-648 REYPNIQI
+648 REYPTVQI

-698 PIEEVNSLIEESRK
+698 TIEEVNSLIEEARK
-712 KTLMDAGLDVSGLT
+712 KTLMDAGLDISGLS
-726 GYTSSKSEE
+726 GHSGSKSSV
-735 KIKDFKKQK
+735 
-744 IKEIDN
+744 
-750 LNE
+750 

>member
-1 MGNCIS
+1 MINCFLYQNDFKNRSPVWNYLTSSLYKRKKLIF
-7 VMNESQLCFFH
+7 SQFS
-18 VKILNKEKFY
+18 KPIY
-28 FNNKKFIDIKLF
+28 TKL
-40 RLYNSFNNKNDNQFF
+40 LNKNDDSNCFDNNEMRVYNNF
-55 IKKFFKK
+55 GFLNEKKFRH
-62 KQNLRFNNLLISN
+62 L
-75 IIKIGLFFCF
+75 CTV
-85 FFSRPY
+85 
-91 EFSILNTNKLNLYNS
+91 ILTQL
-106 KIISK
+106 IISVEANAAVNELK
-111 ITENKSETIEVTA
+111 TPSESTTYLLEKKENM
-124 CIGLNKNEQLSIYK
+124 LNKNKFL
-138 ITKPTFINRLID
+138 TAD
-150 IVHEMD
+150 IVSIDTTKLSNLPVLKRASELLKEMD
-156 HHVSRPVKD
+156 NHVSRPVKD
-165 ALVLL
+165 ALILL

-189 GFLAAGLLLGPNGF
+189 GFLAAGLFLGPNGF

-231 SLSRLKSLGLDVFGL
+231 SLSRLKSLGMDVFGL

-253 TGLIL
+253 TGIIL
-258 AFISII
+258 ALISLI
-264 NNSATETAI
+264 NNAPIEIAI

-323 PLLSTGGG
+323 PLLAVGGG
-331 DLSSLIKALWTAA
+331 DFSSLLKALGTAA
-344 GKAAIALG
+344 GKAAVALG
-352 IIFLGGKTCLEPV
+352 IIFLGGRAFLEPV
-365 FRFGASAKSPEAFVA
+365 FRIGASAKSPEAFVA
-380 TILVTVLAMST
+380 TILVTVISMST

-443 DVSLITGN
+443 DVSLMTGN
-451 FLIVIFLLFTLLLI
+451 FLIVTFLLVNLLLI
-465 KTSIITFLA
+465 KASVITTLGRV
-474 LSFGLNFASSQRTGL
+474 FGINFASSQRTGL
-489 ILSQGGEFAF
+489 ILAQGGEFAF
-499 VTFGLAQKNNIL
+499 VTLGLAQKSNIMA
-511 PPQLAQL
+511 PQHAQL
-518 LFLLVALSMT
+518 LFLLVALSMA
-528 MTPFLASTGSKI
+528 MTPFLASTGSRI
-540 AASIESARGLIGARK
+540 SSSIERKRGLIGARK
-555 EDVADAKDY
+555 EDVKNAKDY

-569 FGRVGQSVCDLL
+569 FGRVGQSVCELL
-581 DARLIR
+581 DARLVR
-587 YMAFDSNPAKV
+587 YMAFDMNPGKV

-624 RQPKAVVVTLDDK
+624 KSPKAVVVTLDDK
-637 DGASRAVNAIR
+637 HGASKAVNALR
-648 REYPNIQI
+648 REYPTIQI

-698 PIEEVNSLIEESRK
+698 PIEEVNSLIEEARK
-712 KTLMDAGLDVSGLT
+712 KTLLDAGLDISGLAS
-726 GYTSSKSEE
+726 YPSSKTEE
-735 KIKDFKKQK
+735 KVKSFNKNKVGNLEN
-744 IKEIDN
+744 KENQEI
-750 LNE
+750 

>member
-1 MGNCIS
+1 MINSILYKRNLKNQPIIWKLPAPNFRNRTETTKSNCSRKIIK
-7 VMNESQLCFFH
+7 
-18 VKILNKEKFY
+18 KILMKKNSNSCRDN
-28 FNNKKFIDIKLF
+28 NNKLFYYHPILISRKFISLCAI
-40 RLYNSFNNKNDNQFF
+40 
-55 IKKFFKK
+55 
-62 KQNLRFNNLLISN
+62 LLMQ
-75 IIKIGLFFCF
+75 
-85 FFSRPY
+85 
-91 EFSILNTNKLNLYNS
+91 FSISTPSL
-106 KIISK
+106 
-111 ITENKSETIEVTA
+111 
-124 CIGLNKNEQLSIYK
+124 GLSIDSSSSLESRKVLNPSKSDKHGNK
-138 ITKPTFINRLID
+138 ILTAENIVIENFKFNDLPLIKRASELLR
-150 IVHEMD
+150 EMD

-165 ALVLL
+165 ALILL

-189 GFLAAGLLLGPNGF
+189 GFLAAGLFLGPNGF
-203 GLIHRIGAS
+203 GLVHRIGAS

-231 SLSRLKSLGLDVFGL
+231 SLSRLKSLGMDVFGL
-246 GSLQWLI
+246 GSLQWFI
-253 TGLIL
+253 TGIIL
-258 AFISII
+258 ALISLI
-264 NNSATETAI
+264 NNAPIEIA
-273 VIGFGLALSSSAF
+273 VVMGFGLALSSSAF

-323 PLLSTGGG
+323 PLLAAGGG
-331 DLSSLIKALWTAA
+331 DFSSLLKALGTAA
-344 GKAAIALG
+344 GKAAVALG
-352 IIFLGGKTCLEPV
+352 IIFLGGRAFLEPV
-365 FRFGASAKSPEAFVA
+365 FRMGASAKSPEAFVA

-443 DVSLITGN
+443 DISLMTGN
-451 FLIVIFLLFTLLLI
+451 FLIVAFLLVNLLFI
-465 KTSIITFLA
+465 KASVITA
-474 LSFGLNFASSQRTGL
+474 LGRAFGINFASSQRTGL
-489 ILSQGGEFAF
+489 ILAQGGEFAF
-499 VTFGLAQKNNIL
+499 VTLGLAQKSNIVA
-511 PPQLAQL
+511 PQHAQL
-518 LFLLVALSMT
+518 LFLVVALSMA
-528 MTPFLASTGSKI
+528 MTPFLASTGSRI
-540 AASIESARGLIGARK
+540 ASSIERKRGLIGARK
-555 EDVADAKDY
+555 EDVKDAKDY

-569 FGRVGQSVCDLL
+569 FGRVGQSVCELL
-581 DARLIR
+581 DARLVR
-587 YMAFDSNPAKV
+587 YMAFDMKPGKV

-624 RQPKAVVVTLDDK
+624 KNPKAVVVTLDDK
-637 DGASRAVNAIR
+637 HGASKAVNALR
-648 REYPNIQI
+648 REYPKIQI

-698 PIEEVNSLIEESRK
+698 PIEEVNSLIEEARK
-712 KTLMDAGLDVSGLT
+712 KTLLDAGLDISGLT
-726 GYTSSKSEE
+726 GYPSSESESFPKNSNKNKE
-735 KIKDFKKQK
+735 VSTENKDSQ
-744 IKEIDN
+744 EI
-750 LNE
+750 

>member
-1 MGNCIS
+1 MIS
-7 VMNESQLCFFH
+7 CFICNSNFKNRSQVWNKTNSIFKRNI
-18 VKILNKEKFY
+18 KIYFSRRSRTFNQKTLMKKSLDSYLNK
-28 FNNKKFIDIKLF
+28 NNKKLF
-40 RLYNSFNNKNDNQFF
+40 CNLPFLRS
-55 IKKFFKK
+55 KKFLSFCVLVFT
-62 KQNLRFNNLLISN
+62 QIALSSPSQSISN
-75 IIKIGLFFCF
+75 EHNSPSDAKKLSNFQRNYQNNGKYLIA
-85 FFSRPY
+85 
-91 EFSILNTNKLNLYNS
+91 ESIVIENS
-106 KIISK
+106 ESNDLPVLKRASD
-111 ITENKSETIEVTA
+111 
-124 CIGLNKNEQLSIYK
+124 LL
-138 ITKPTFINRLID
+138 R
-150 IVHEMD
+150 EMD
-156 HHVSRPVKD
+156 QHVSRPVKD
-165 ALVLL
+165 ALILL

-189 GFLAAGLLLGPNGF
+189 GFLAAGLFLGPNGF
-203 GLIHRIGAS
+203 GLVHRIGAS

-231 SLSRLKSLGLDVFGL
+231 SLSRLKSLGMDVFGL

-253 TGLIL
+253 TGFIL
-258 AFISII
+258 AGISLI
-264 NNSATETAI
+264 NNAPIEISV

-291 SERGEVGTRFGRA
+291 SERGEIGTRFGRA
-304 SFGILLFQDLAVV
+304 TFGILLFQDLAVV

-323 PLLSTGGG
+323 PLLAVGGG
-331 DLSSLIKALWTAA
+331 DFSSLLTALGTAA
-344 GKAAIALG
+344 TKAAVALG
-352 IIFLGGKTCLEPV
+352 IIFLGGRAFLEPV
-365 FRFGASAKSPEAFVA
+365 FNMGASAKSPEAFVA

-412 ETKYRHQIEADIA
+412 ETKFRHQIEADIA

-443 DVSLITGN
+443 DVSLMTGN
-451 FLIVIFLLFTLLLI
+451 FLLVAFLVGSLLLI
-465 KTSIITFLA
+465 KTSVITA
-474 LSFGLNFASSQRTGL
+474 LGRGFGINFASSQRTGL
-489 ILSQGGEFAF
+489 ILAQGGEFAF
-499 VTFGLAQKNNIL
+499 VTLGLAQKSNIL
-511 PPQLAQL
+511 APQHAQL
-518 LFLLVALSMT
+518 IFLLVALSMA
-528 MTPFLASTGSKI
+528 MTPFLASMGSRI
-540 AASIESARGLIGARK
+540 SSSIERKRGLIGARK
-555 EDVADAKDY
+555 EDVQDAKDY

-569 FGRVGQSVCDLL
+569 FGRVGQSVCELL
-581 DARLIR
+581 DARLVR
-587 YMAFDSNPAKV
+587 YMAFDMNPGRV

-624 RQPKAVVVTLDDK
+624 KNPKAVVVTLDDK
-637 DGASRAVNAIR
+637 HGASKAVNALR

-698 PIEEVNSLIEESRK
+698 PIEEVNSLIEEARK
-712 KTLMDAGLDVSGLT
+712 KTLLDAGLDISGLS
-726 GYTSSKSEE
+726 GYPSSKTEDR
-735 KIKDFKKQK
+735 IKNANKNKD
-744 IKEIDN
+744 DN
-750 LNE
+750 VENKDIQEA

>member
-1 MGNCIS
+1 
-7 VMNESQLCFFH
+7 LKKH
-18 VKILNKEKFY
+18 NKFSNY
-28 FNNKKFIDIKLF
+28 
-40 RLYNSFNNKNDNQFF
+40 
-55 IKKFFKK
+55 
-62 KQNLRFNNLLISN
+62 LISK
-75 IIKIGLFFCF
+75 IIKIAFIFCF
-85 FFSRPY
+85 LFSSSY
-91 EFSILNTNKLNLYNS
+91 EILSRKTTKIYLNS
-106 KIISK
+106 PDIISK
-111 ITENKSETIEVTA
+111 ITHRNPSKTIA
-124 CIGLNKNEQLSIYK
+124 CAGLNKKEQFPIDKIIQPTLLDKLVSIIY
-138 ITKPTFINRLID
+138 
-150 IVHEMD
+150 EMD

-165 ALVLL
+165 ALILL

-203 GLIHRIGAS
+203 GLVHRIGAS

-258 AFISII
+258 AFISIV
-264 NNSATETAI
+264 NNSATETAV

-323 PLLSTGGG
+323 PLLATGGG
-331 DLSSLIKALWTAA
+331 DLSSLFKALWTAA

-443 DVSLITGN
+443 DISLITGN
-451 FLIVIFLLFTLLLI
+451 FLIVIFLLVTLLLI
-465 KTSIITFLA
+465 KTSIITLLG

-489 ILSQGGEFAF
+489 ILAQGGEFAF

-518 LFLLVALSMT
+518 LFLLVALSMA

-540 AASIESARGLIGARK
+540 AASIESTRGLIGARK

-624 RQPKAVVVTLDDK
+624 KHPKAVVVTLDDK

-698 PIEEVNSLIEESRK
+698 PIGEVNSLIEESRK
-712 KTLMDAGLDVSGLT
+712 KLLWMQDLMYLG
-726 GYTSSKSEE
+726 
-735 KIKDFKKQK
+735 
-744 IKEIDN
+744 
-750 LNE
+750 

>member
-1 MGNCIS
+1 MYLILHKSTISLCYAHNIGLNSSNVLSKKDKFTNFSTITNLRFFTNCTHKMYMKNSI
-7 VMNESQLCFFH
+7 CPKRRKYFYFFPPKL
-18 VKILNKEKFY
+18 VKILLFLCILMSRPHYAFGCNQ
-28 FNNKKFIDIKLF
+28 NDIKIE
-40 RLYNSFNNKNDNQFF
+40 NSRYFVK
-55 IKKFFKK
+55 
-62 KQNLRFNNLLISN
+62 SN
-75 IIKIGLFFCF
+75 
-85 FFSRPY
+85 
-91 EFSILNTNKLNLYNS
+91 
-106 KIISK
+106 
-111 ITENKSETIEVTA
+111 TENRFFPVS
-124 CIGLNKNEQLSIYK
+124 
-138 ITKPTFINRLID
+138 FINPEKKDLLDYCKTVKPNFPDKIAEV
-150 IVHEMD
+150 VHEMD
-156 HHVSRPVKD
+156 HHISRPVKD
-165 ALVLL
+165 ALILL

-182 FNTSPIL
+182 LNSSPIL

-203 GLIHRIGAS
+203 GLVHRIGAS

-246 GSLQWLI
+246 GSLQWLV
-253 TGLIL
+253 TGFIL
-258 AFISII
+258 ALITVL
-264 NNSATETAI
+264 NNSSIETAI
-273 VIGFGLALSSSAF
+273 VMGFGLALSSSAF

-323 PLLSTGGG
+323 PLLAAGGG
-331 DLSSLIKALWTAA
+331 DLKSLLNALGTAA
-344 GKAAIALG
+344 GKAAVALG

-443 DVSLITGN
+443 DISLITGN
-451 FLIVIFLLFTLLLI
+451 FPVVFFLLILLLLI
-465 KTSIITFLA
+465 KAIIITL
-474 LSFGLNFASSQRTGL
+474 LGLNFGLSFANSQRTGL
-489 ILSQGGEFAF
+489 ILAQGGEFAF
-499 VTFGLAQKNNIL
+499 VTFGLAQRNFIL

-518 LFLLVALSMT
+518 LFLVVALSMT
-528 MTPFLASTGSKI
+528 VTPFLASTGSKI
-540 AASIESARGLIGARK
+540 AASIESTRGLIGARK

-587 YMAFDSNPAKV
+587 YMAFDSNPARV

-624 RQPKAVVVTLDDK
+624 KQPKAVVVTLDDK
-637 DGASRAVNAIR
+637 DGASRAVNAMR
-648 REYPNIQI
+648 REYPYIQI

-671 GGATAIVPELLESS
+671 SGATAIVPELLESS

-726 GYTSSKSEE
+726 GYNLPKSDDKNKDSKR
-735 KIKDFKKQK
+735 
-744 IKEIDN
+744 
-750 LNE
+750 

>member
-1 MGNCIS
+1 MINCFIYQNDFKNRS
-7 VMNESQLCFFH
+7 PVWNYLTSSLYKRKKLIFSQFS
-18 VKILNKEKFY
+18 KPIY
-28 FNNKKFIDIKLF
+28 TKL
-40 RLYNSFNNKNDNQFF
+40 LNKNDDSNCFDNNEMRVYNNF
-55 IKKFFKK
+55 AFLNEKKFRH
-62 KQNLRFNNLLISN
+62 L
-75 IIKIGLFFCF
+75 CTV
-85 FFSRPY
+85 
-91 EFSILNTNKLNLYNS
+91 ILTQL
-106 KIISK
+106 IISVQANAAVNELK
-111 ITENKSETIEVTA
+111 TPSESTIYLLEKKENM
-124 CIGLNKNEQLSIYK
+124 LNKNKFL
-138 ITKPTFINRLID
+138 TAD
-150 IVHEMD
+150 IVSIDTTKLSNLPVLKRASELLKEMD
-156 HHVSRPVKD
+156 NHVSRPVKD
-165 ALVLL
+165 ALILL

-189 GFLAAGLLLGPNGF
+189 GFLAAGLFLGPNGF

-231 SLSRLKSLGLDVFGL
+231 SLSRLKSLGMDVFGL

-253 TGLIL
+253 TGIIL
-258 AFISII
+258 ALISLI
-264 NNSATETAI
+264 NNAPIEIAI

-323 PLLSTGGG
+323 PLLAVGGG
-331 DLSSLIKALWTAA
+331 DFSSLLKALGTAA
-344 GKAAIALG
+344 GKAAVALG
-352 IIFLGGKTCLEPV
+352 IIFLGGRAFLEPV
-365 FRFGASAKSPEAFVA
+365 FRIGASAKSPEAFVA
-380 TILVTVLAMST
+380 TILVTVISMST

-443 DVSLITGN
+443 DVSLMTGN
-451 FLIVIFLLFTLLLI
+451 FLIVTFLLVNLLLI
-465 KTSIITFLA
+465 KASVITTLGRV
-474 LSFGLNFASSQRTGL
+474 FGINFASSQRTGL
-489 ILSQGGEFAF
+489 ILAQGGEFAF
-499 VTFGLAQKNNIL
+499 VTLGLAQKSNIMA
-511 PPQLAQL
+511 PQHAQL
-518 LFLLVALSMT
+518 LFLLVALSMA
-528 MTPFLASTGSKI
+528 MTPFLASTGSRI
-540 AASIESARGLIGARK
+540 SSSIERKRGLIGARK
-555 EDVADAKDY
+555 EDVKNAKDY

-569 FGRVGQSVCDLL
+569 FGRVGQSVCELL
-581 DARLIR
+581 DARLVR
-587 YMAFDSNPAKV
+587 YMAFDMNPGKV

-624 RQPKAVVVTLDDK
+624 KSPKAVVVTLDDK
-637 DGASRAVNAIR
+637 HGASKAVNALR
-648 REYPNIQI
+648 REYPTIQI

-698 PIEEVNSLIEESRK
+698 PIEEVNSLIEEARK
-712 KTLMDAGLDVSGLT
+712 KTLLDAGLDISGLAS
-726 GYTSSKSEE
+726 YPSSKTEE
-735 KIKDFKKQK
+735 KVKSFNKNKVGNLEN
-744 IKEIDN
+744 KENQEI
-750 LNE
+750 

>member
-1 MGNCIS
+1 MINCFIYQNDFKNRS
-7 VMNESQLCFFH
+7 PVWNYLTSSLYKRKKLIFSQFS
-18 VKILNKEKFY
+18 KPIY
-28 FNNKKFIDIKLF
+28 TKL
-40 RLYNSFNNKNDNQFF
+40 LNKNDDSNCFDNNEMRVYNNF
-55 IKKFFKK
+55 GFLNEKKFRH
-62 KQNLRFNNLLISN
+62 L
-75 IIKIGLFFCF
+75 CTV
-85 FFSRPY
+85 
-91 EFSILNTNKLNLYNS
+91 ILTQL
-106 KIISK
+106 IISVEANAAVNELK
-111 ITENKSETIEVTA
+111 TPSESTTYLLEKKENM
-124 CIGLNKNEQLSIYK
+124 LNKNKFL
-138 ITKPTFINRLID
+138 TAD
-150 IVHEMD
+150 IVSIDTTKLSNLPVLKRASELLKEMD
-156 HHVSRPVKD
+156 NHVSRPVKD
-165 ALVLL
+165 ALILL

-189 GFLAAGLLLGPNGF
+189 GFLAAGLFLGPNGF

-231 SLSRLKSLGLDVFGL
+231 SLSRLKSLGMDVFGL

-253 TGLIL
+253 TGIIL
-258 AFISII
+258 ALISLI
-264 NNSATETAI
+264 NNAPIEIAI

-323 PLLSTGGG
+323 PLLAVGGG
-331 DLSSLIKALWTAA
+331 DFSSLLKALGTAA
-344 GKAAIALG
+344 GKAAVALG
-352 IIFLGGKTCLEPV
+352 IIFLGGRAFLEPV
-365 FRFGASAKSPEAFVA
+365 FRIGASAKSPEAFVA
-380 TILVTVLAMST
+380 TILVTVISMST

-443 DVSLITGN
+443 DVSLMTGN
-451 FLIVIFLLFTLLLI
+451 FLIVTFLLVNLLLI
-465 KTSIITFLA
+465 KASVITTLGRV
-474 LSFGLNFASSQRTGL
+474 FGINFASSQRTGL
-489 ILSQGGEFAF
+489 ILAQGGEFAF
-499 VTFGLAQKNNIL
+499 VTLGLAQKSNIMA
-511 PPQLAQL
+511 PQHAQL
-518 LFLLVALSMT
+518 LFLLVALSMA
-528 MTPFLASTGSKI
+528 MTPFLASTGSRI
-540 AASIESARGLIGARK
+540 SSSIERKRGLIGARK
-555 EDVADAKDY
+555 EDVKNAKDY

-569 FGRVGQSVCDLL
+569 FGRVGQSVCELL
-581 DARLIR
+581 DARLVR
-587 YMAFDSNPAKV
+587 YMAFDMNPGKV

-624 RQPKAVVVTLDDK
+624 KSPKAVVVTLDDK
-637 DGASRAVNAIR
+637 HGASKAVNALR
-648 REYPNIQI
+648 REYPTIQI

-698 PIEEVNSLIEESRK
+698 PIEEVNSLIEEARK
-712 KTLMDAGLDVSGLT
+712 KTLLDAGLDISGLAS
-726 GYTSSKSEE
+726 YPSSKTEE
-735 KIKDFKKQK
+735 KVKSFNKNKVGNLEN
-744 IKEIDN
+744 KENQEI
-750 LNE
+750 

>member
-1 MGNCIS
+1 MIS
-7 VMNESQLCFFH
+7 CFICNSNFKNRSQVWNKTNSIFKRNIKTYFSRRPRILNQ
-18 VKILNKEKFY
+18 KILMKKNLDSCLNK
-28 FNNKKFIDIKLF
+28 NNKKLF
-40 RLYNSFNNKNDNQFF
+40 YNLPILRS
-55 IKKFFKK
+55 KKFLSFCVLVFTQIALSSPSQSISSEHNSPSDAKK
-62 KQNLRFNNLLISN
+62 LSDFHRNYENNGKYLIAESMALQNSESNDLPVLKRASELLR
-75 IIKIGLFFCF
+75 
-85 FFSRPY
+85 
-91 EFSILNTNKLNLYNS
+91 
-106 KIISK
+106 
-111 ITENKSETIEVTA
+111 
-124 CIGLNKNEQLSIYK
+124 
-138 ITKPTFINRLID
+138 
-150 IVHEMD
+150 EMD

-165 ALVLL
+165 ALILL

-189 GFLAAGLLLGPNGF
+189 GFLAAGLFLGPNGF
-203 GLIHRIGAS
+203 GLVHRIGAS

-231 SLSRLKSLGLDVFGL
+231 SLSRLKSLGMDVFGL

-253 TGLIL
+253 TGFIL
-258 AFISII
+258 AGISLI
-264 NNSATETAI
+264 NNAPIEISV

-291 SERGEVGTRFGRA
+291 SERGEIGTRFGRA
-304 SFGILLFQDLAVV
+304 TFGILLFQDLAVV

-323 PLLSTGGG
+323 PLLAVGGG
-331 DLSSLIKALWTAA
+331 DFSSLLTALGTAA
-344 GKAAIALG
+344 TKAAVALG
-352 IIFLGGKTCLEPV
+352 IIFLGGRAFLEPV
-365 FRFGASAKSPEAFVA
+365 FRMGASAKSPEAFVA

-412 ETKYRHQIEADIA
+412 ETKFRHQIEADIA

-443 DVSLITGN
+443 DVSLMTGN
-451 FLIVIFLLFTLLLI
+451 FLLVSFLVLSLLLI
-465 KTSIITFLA
+465 KTSVITA
-474 LSFGLNFASSQRTGL
+474 LGRGFGINFASSQRTGL
-489 ILSQGGEFAF
+489 ILAQGGEFAF
-499 VTFGLAQKNNIL
+499 VTLGLAQKSNIL
-511 PPQLAQL
+511 APQHAQL
-518 LFLLVALSMT
+518 IFLLVALSMA
-528 MTPFLASTGSKI
+528 MTPFLASMGSRI
-540 AASIESARGLIGARK
+540 SSSIERKRGLIGARK
-555 EDVADAKDY
+555 EDVQDAKDY

-569 FGRVGQSVCDLL
+569 FGRVGQSVCELL
-581 DARLIR
+581 DARLVR
-587 YMAFDSNPAKV
+587 YMAFDMNPGRV

-624 RQPKAVVVTLDDK
+624 KNPKAVVVTLEDK
-637 DGASRAVNAIR
+637 HGASKAVNALR

-698 PIEEVNSLIEESRK
+698 PIEEVNSLIEEARK
-712 KTLMDAGLDVSGLT
+712 KTLLDAGLDISGLS
-726 GYTSSKSEE
+726 GYPSSKTEDRVKNAS
-735 KIKDFKKQK
+735 KN
-744 IKEIDN
+744 KEDNIDN
-750 LNE
+750 KDVQEA

>member
-1 MGNCIS
+1 MIYYFLHNS
-7 VMNESQLCFFH
+7 NL
-18 VKILNKEKFY
+18 KIGSSIW
-28 FNNKKFIDIKLF
+28 NNKGYYIKKKEGFLF
-40 RLYNSFNNKNDNQFF
+40 FAEKKNKIYLRSNQHSLVHKNCSRLLYIHRFSHFRNLLLWITVFF
-55 IKKFFKK
+55 IQIGYPNYSFGVNGKEVSISDTEKTFFNQKESSKNKRIFLLAEHQHVGSNDPSLLKKASD
-62 KQNLRFNNLLISN
+62 LL
-75 IIKIGLFFCF
+75 K
-85 FFSRPY
+85 
-91 EFSILNTNKLNLYNS
+91 
-106 KIISK
+106 
-111 ITENKSETIEVTA
+111 
-124 CIGLNKNEQLSIYK
+124 
-138 ITKPTFINRLID
+138 
-150 IVHEMD
+150 EMD

-165 ALVLL
+165 ALILL

-189 GFLAAGLLLGPNGF
+189 GFLSAGLFLGPNGF
-203 GLIHRIGAS
+203 GLVHRIGAS

-231 SLSRLKSLGLDVFGL
+231 SLSRLKSLGMDVFGL
-246 GSLQWLI
+246 GSLQWFI
-253 TGLIL
+253 TGIIL
-258 AFISII
+258 ALISLI
-264 NNSATETAI
+264 NNAPIEIAV

-317 PLLVVV
+317 PLLAV
-323 PLLSTGGG
+323 GGG
-331 DLSSLIKALWTAA
+331 DFSSLLKALGTAA
-344 GKAAIALG
+344 GKAAVALG
-352 IIFLGGKTCLEPV
+352 IIFLGGRAFLEPV
-365 FRFGASAKSPEAFVA
+365 FRMGASAKSPEAFVA

-443 DVSLITGN
+443 DVSLMTGN
-451 FLIVIFLLFTLLLI
+451 FLIVSFLLVCLLFI
-465 KTSIITFLA
+465 KASVITA
-474 LSFGLNFASSQRTGL
+474 LGRVFGINFASSQRTGL
-489 ILSQGGEFAF
+489 ILAQGGEFAF
-499 VTFGLAQKNNIL
+499 VTLGLAQKSNIL
-511 PPQLAQL
+511 APQHAQL
-518 LFLLVALSMT
+518 LFLLVALSMA
-528 MTPFLASTGSKI
+528 MTPFLASTGSRI
-540 AASIESARGLIGARK
+540 AASIERKRGLIGARK
-555 EDVADAKDY
+555 EDFQNAKDY

-569 FGRVGQSVCDLL
+569 FGRVGQSVCELL
-581 DARLIR
+581 DARLVR
-587 YMAFDSNPAKV
+587 YMAFDMNPGKV

-609 FGDACRPEVLKAAGI
+609 YGDACRPEVLKAAGI
-624 RQPKAVVVTLDDK
+624 KSPKAVVVTLDDK
-637 DGASRAVNAIR
+637 QGASKAVNALR
-648 REYPNIQI
+648 REYPTIQI

-698 PIEEVNSLIEESRK
+698 PIEEVNSLIEEARK
-712 KTLMDAGLDVSGLT
+712 KTLLDAGLDISGLS
-726 GYTSSKSEE
+726 GYPSSRSEE
-735 KIKDFKKQK
+735 DVKNSNKIKDVNFENKNSQ
-744 IKEIDN
+744 DA
-750 LNE
+750 

>member
-1 MGNCIS
+1 M
-7 VMNESQLCFFH
+7 
-18 VKILNKEKFY
+18 ILS
-28 FNNKKFIDIKLF
+28 KKTI
-40 RLYNSFNNKNDNQFF
+40 
-55 IKKFFKK
+55 
-62 KQNLRFNNLLISN
+62 NLRLNNINNVSKVAKHTNIDLI
-75 IIKIGLFFCF
+75 
-85 FFSRPY
+85 
-91 EFSILNTNKLNLYNS
+91 
-106 KIISK
+106 
-111 ITENKSETIEVTA
+111 A
-124 CIGLNKNEQLSIYK
+124 CIGLNKKEESSIYK
-138 ITKPTFINRLID
+138 IIKPNFINKLID

-165 ALVLL
+165 ALILL

-182 FNTSPIL
+182 FDTSPIL

-264 NNSATETAI
+264 NNSSTETAI

-323 PLLSTGGG
+323 PLLATGGG

-352 IIFLGGKTCLEPV
+352 IIFFGGKTCLEPV

-443 DVSLITGN
+443 DISLITGN
-451 FLIVIFLLFTLLLI
+451 FLIVIFLLITLLLI

-489 ILSQGGEFAF
+489 ILAQGGEFAF
-499 VTFGLAQKNNIL
+499 VTFGLAQKNNVL

-726 GYTSSKSEE
+726 GYTSSKSDD
-735 KIKDFKKQK
+735 KSKDYKKQK
-744 IKEIDN
+744 SKETESSND
-750 LNE
+750 

>member
-1 MGNCIS
+1 MINCFLYQNDFKNRSPVWNYLTSSLYKRKKLIF
-7 VMNESQLCFFH
+7 SQCS
-18 VKILNKEKFY
+18 KPIY
-28 FNNKKFIDIKLF
+28 TKL
-40 RLYNSFNNKNDNQFF
+40 LNKNDDSNCFDNNEMRVYNNF
-55 IKKFFKK
+55 GFLNEKKFRH
-62 KQNLRFNNLLISN
+62 L
-75 IIKIGLFFCF
+75 CTV
-85 FFSRPY
+85 
-91 EFSILNTNKLNLYNS
+91 ILTQL
-106 KIISK
+106 IISVEANAAVNELK
-111 ITENKSETIEVTA
+111 TPSESTTYLLEKKENM
-124 CIGLNKNEQLSIYK
+124 LNKNKFL
-138 ITKPTFINRLID
+138 TAD
-150 IVHEMD
+150 IVSIDTTKLSNLPVLKRASELLKEMD
-156 HHVSRPVKD
+156 NHVSRPVKD
-165 ALVLL
+165 ALILL

-189 GFLAAGLLLGPNGF
+189 GFLAAGLFLGPNGF

-231 SLSRLKSLGLDVFGL
+231 SLSRLKSLGMDVFGL

-253 TGLIL
+253 TGIIL
-258 AFISII
+258 ALISLI
-264 NNSATETAI
+264 NNAPIEIAI

-323 PLLSTGGG
+323 PLLAVGGG
-331 DLSSLIKALWTAA
+331 DFSSLLKALGTAA
-344 GKAAIALG
+344 GKAAVALG
-352 IIFLGGKTCLEPV
+352 IIFLGGRAFLEPV
-365 FRFGASAKSPEAFVA
+365 FRIGASAKSPEAFVA
-380 TILVTVLAMST
+380 TILVTVISMST

-443 DVSLITGN
+443 DVSLMTGN
-451 FLIVIFLLFTLLLI
+451 FLIVTFLLVNLLLI
-465 KTSIITFLA
+465 KASVITTLGRV
-474 LSFGLNFASSQRTGL
+474 FGINFASSQRTGL
-489 ILSQGGEFAF
+489 ILAQGGEFAF
-499 VTFGLAQKNNIL
+499 VTLGLAQKSNIMA
-511 PPQLAQL
+511 PQHAQL
-518 LFLLVALSMT
+518 LFLLVALSMA
-528 MTPFLASTGSKI
+528 MTPFLASTGSRI
-540 AASIESARGLIGARK
+540 SSSIERKRGLIGARK
-555 EDVADAKDY
+555 EDVKNAKDY

-569 FGRVGQSVCDLL
+569 FGRVGQSVCELL
-581 DARLIR
+581 DARLVR
-587 YMAFDSNPAKV
+587 YMAFDMNPGKV

-624 RQPKAVVVTLDDK
+624 KSPKAVVVTLDDK
-637 DGASRAVNAIR
+637 HGASKAVNALR
-648 REYPNIQI
+648 REYPTIQI

-698 PIEEVNSLIEESRK
+698 PIEEVNSLIEEARK
-712 KTLMDAGLDVSGLT
+712 KTLLDAGLDISGLAS
-726 GYTSSKSEE
+726 YPSSKTEE
-735 KIKDFKKQK
+735 KVKSFNKNKVGNLEN
-744 IKEIDN
+744 KENQEI
-750 LNE
+750 

>member
-1 MGNCIS
+1 M
-7 VMNESQLCFFH
+7 
-18 VKILNKEKFY
+18 
-28 FNNKKFIDIKLF
+28 KKV
-40 RLYNSFNNKNDNQFF
+40 
-55 IKKFFKK
+55 
-62 KQNLRFNNLLISN
+62 SN
-75 IIKIGLFFCF
+75 
-85 FFSRPY
+85 
-91 EFSILNTNKLNLYNS
+91 SILNNYDSKYFYRFHILNTKKFYQLFALIFPQLIIATPSYGICGENFNPLSAEKIYISEKKDTINERKFFLAENLSNECS
-106 KIISK
+106 KSFDLPLLK
-111 ITENKSETIEVTA
+111 RASDLLK
-124 CIGLNKNEQLSIYK
+124 
-138 ITKPTFINRLID
+138 
-150 IVHEMD
+150 EMD

-165 ALVLL
+165 ALILL

-189 GFLAAGLLLGPNGF
+189 GFLAAGLFLGPNGF
-203 GLIHRIGAS
+203 GLVHRIGAS

-231 SLSRLKSLGLDVFGL
+231 SLSRLKSLGMDVFGL

-253 TGLIL
+253 TGIFLGS
-258 AFISII
+258 ISLF
-264 NNSATETAI
+264 NNAPIEISV

-323 PLLSTGGG
+323 PLLAVGGG
-331 DLSSLIKALWTAA
+331 DFSSLLKALGTAA
-344 GKAAIALG
+344 GKAAVALG
-352 IIFLGGKTCLEPV
+352 IIFLGGRAFLEPV
-365 FRFGASAKSPEAFVA
+365 FRYAASAKSPEAFVA

-443 DVSLITGN
+443 DVSLMTGN
-451 FLIVIFLLFTLLLI
+451 FLIVSFLLVNLLLI
-465 KTSIITFLA
+465 KASIITA
-474 LSFGLNFASSQRTGL
+474 LGRGFGLNFASSQRTGL
-489 ILSQGGEFAF
+489 ILAQGGEFAF
-499 VTFGLAQKNNIL
+499 VTLGLAQKSNIL
-511 PPQLAQL
+511 APQHAQL
-518 LFLLVALSMT
+518 LFLLVALSMA

-540 AASIESARGLIGARK
+540 SSSIERKRGLIGARK
-555 EDVADAKDY
+555 EDVQNAKDY

-569 FGRVGQSVCDLL
+569 FGRVGQSVCELL
-581 DARLIR
+581 DAKLVR
-587 YMAFDSNPAKV
+587 YMAFDMNPGKV

-624 RQPKAVVVTLDDK
+624 KTPKAVVVTLDDK
-637 DGASRAVNAIR
+637 HGASKAVNALR
-648 REYPNIQI
+648 REYPTIQI

-698 PIEEVNSLIEESRK
+698 PIEEVNSLIEEARK
-712 KTLMDAGLDVSGLT
+712 KTLLDAGLDISGLS
-726 GYTSSKSEE
+726 GYPASKPED
-735 KIKDFKKQK
+735 KAKNLIKNKDNYTETRDF
-744 IKEIDN
+744 
-750 LNE
+750 

>member
-1 MGNCIS
+1 MVNCFLYSGKCENHFPVSSLNCSIFQKNKRVKCFHYHRIS
-7 VMNESQLCFFH
+7 MKKVSNSILNNYDSKYFYCFHILNTKKFSQLFALIFPQLIIATPSYGICGENFNH
-18 VKILNKEKFY
+18 LSDEKIYISEKKDTI
-28 FNNKKFIDIKLF
+28 NE
-40 RLYNSFNNKNDNQFF
+40 
-55 IKKFFKK
+55 KKFFLAE
-62 KQNLRFNNLLISN
+62 NLSNECSKSFDLPLLKRASDLL
-75 IIKIGLFFCF
+75 K
-85 FFSRPY
+85 
-91 EFSILNTNKLNLYNS
+91 
-106 KIISK
+106 
-111 ITENKSETIEVTA
+111 
-124 CIGLNKNEQLSIYK
+124 
-138 ITKPTFINRLID
+138 
-150 IVHEMD
+150 EMD

-165 ALVLL
+165 ALILL

-189 GFLAAGLLLGPNGF
+189 GFLAAGLFLGPNGF
-203 GLIHRIGAS
+203 GLVHRIGAS

-231 SLSRLKSLGLDVFGL
+231 SLSRLKSLGMDVFGL

-253 TGLIL
+253 TGIFLGS
-258 AFISII
+258 ISLL
-264 NNSATETAI
+264 NNAPIEISV

-323 PLLSTGGG
+323 PLLAVGGG
-331 DLSSLIKALWTAA
+331 DFSSLLKALGTAA
-344 GKAAIALG
+344 GKAAVALG
-352 IIFLGGKTCLEPV
+352 IIFLGGRAFLEPV
-365 FRFGASAKSPEAFVA
+365 FRYAASAKSPEAFVA

-443 DVSLITGN
+443 DVSLMTGN
-451 FLIVIFLLFTLLLI
+451 FLIVSFLLVNLLLI
-465 KTSIITFLA
+465 KASIITA
-474 LSFGLNFASSQRTGL
+474 LGRGFGLNFASSQRTGL
-489 ILSQGGEFAF
+489 ILAQGGEFAF
-499 VTFGLAQKNNIL
+499 VTLGLAQKSNIL
-511 PPQLAQL
+511 APQHAQL
-518 LFLLVALSMT
+518 LFLLVALSMA

-540 AASIESARGLIGARK
+540 SSSIERKRGLIGARK
-555 EDVADAKDY
+555 EDVQNAKDY

-569 FGRVGQSVCDLL
+569 FGRVGQSVCELL
-581 DARLIR
+581 DAKLVR
-587 YMAFDSNPAKV
+587 YMAFDMNPGKV

-624 RQPKAVVVTLDDK
+624 KTPKAVVVTLDDK
-637 DGASRAVNAIR
+637 HGASKAVNALR
-648 REYPNIQI
+648 REYPTIQI

-698 PIEEVNSLIEESRK
+698 PIEEVNSLIEEARK
-712 KTLMDAGLDVSGLT
+712 KTLLDAGLDISGLS
-726 GYTSSKSEE
+726 GYPASKPEE
-735 KIKDFKKQK
+735 KAKNLIKNKDSYTETKDFQ
-744 IKEIDN
+744 DF
-750 LNE
+750 

>member
-1 MGNCIS
+1 LPLASIYLFYICCPTYANASVNIS
-7 VMNESQLCFFH
+7 SERVSDSS
-18 VKILNKEKFY
+18 KIKF
-28 FNNKKFIDIKLF
+28 NDNKK
-40 RLYNSFNNKNDNQFF
+40 NKNKTQKRFET
-55 IKKFFKK
+55 KFFKK
-62 KQNLRFNNLLISN
+62 KTKKEFYLLKRISDLL
-75 IIKIGLFFCF
+75 K
-85 FFSRPY
+85 
-91 EFSILNTNKLNLYNS
+91 
-106 KIISK
+106 
-111 ITENKSETIEVTA
+111 
-124 CIGLNKNEQLSIYK
+124 
-138 ITKPTFINRLID
+138 
-150 IVHEMD
+150 EMD
-156 HHVSRPVKD
+156 HHVSRPIKD
-165 ALVLL
+165 ALILL

-182 FNTSPIL
+182 LNTSPIL
-189 GFLAAGLLLGPNGF
+189 GFLAAGLILGPNGF

-231 SLSRLKSLGLDVFGL
+231 SMSRLKSLGLDVFGL

-253 TGLIL
+253 TGMIL
-258 AFISII
+258 ASISLVSHASI
-264 NNSATETAI
+264 ETAV
-273 VIGFGLALSSSAF
+273 VIGFGIALSSSAF

-323 PLLSTGGG
+323 PLLSAGSG
-331 DLSSLIKALWTAA
+331 DFGSLLKALGLAA
-344 GKAAIALG
+344 GKAAVALG
-352 IIFLGGKTCLEPV
+352 VIFLGGRTCLEPV

-380 TILVTVLAMST
+380 AILVTVLTMST

-443 DVSLITGN
+443 DISLMTGN
-451 FLIVIFLLFTLLLI
+451 FLIIIFLLFNLLFI
-465 KTSIITFLA
+465 KTSIITA
-474 LSFGLNFASSQRTGL
+474 LSRSFGINFSNSQRTGL
-489 ILSQGGEFAF
+489 ILAQGGEFAF
-499 VTFGLAQKNNIL
+499 VTFGLAQKSNLL

-518 LFLLVALSMT
+518 LFLIVALSMV
-528 MTPFLASTGSKI
+528 MTPFLSSTGSKI
-540 AASIESARGLIGARK
+540 GASIESKRGLIGARK

-587 YMAFDSNPAKV
+587 YMAFDLSPAKV

-603 KGLPVF
+603 KGLSVF

-624 RQPKAVVVTLDDK
+624 KNPKAVIVTLDDQN
-637 DGASRAVNAIR
+637 GASRAVNALR

-661 DAKHQKMLQL
+661 DAKHQKRLQL

-698 PIEEVNSLIEESRK
+698 PIEEVNSLIEEARK
-712 KTLMDAGLDVSGLT
+712 KTLMDAGLEINGLT
-726 GYTSSKSEE
+726 NYSLQKNEE
-735 KIKDFKKQK
+735 KKLKKKTSYLQK
-744 IKEIDN
+744 KY
-750 LNE
+750 

>member
-1 MGNCIS
+1 MIC
-7 VMNESQLCFFH
+7 
-18 VKILNKEKFY
+18 Y
-28 FNNKKFIDIKLF
+28 F
-40 RLYNSFNNKNDNQFF
+40 
-55 IKKFFKK
+55 
-62 KQNLRFNNLLISN
+62 
-75 IIKIGLFFCF
+75 
-85 FFSRPY
+85 
-91 EFSILNTNKLNLYNS
+91 LYNS
-106 KIISK
+106 KLKIISSNEKNKGFYGKKNAHCYTYLKKPTKKFLMDEDK
-111 ITENKSETIEVTA
+111 ISLNNENHFKFFSSTPISYSKGYFLSCILFFTQVTLPA
-124 CIGLNKNEQLSIYK
+124 SSFGILDQTNTHLGLNEPLVYGKK
-138 ITKPTFINRLID
+138 IRTEKHRLILAEHQNVENLKQYELP
-150 IVHEMD
+150 ILKRASELLTEMD

-165 ALVLL
+165 ALILL

-189 GFLAAGLLLGPNGF
+189 GFLSAGLFLGPNGF
-203 GLIHRIGAS
+203 GLVHRIGAS

-231 SLSRLKSLGLDVFGL
+231 SLSRLKSLGMDVFGL
-246 GSLQWLI
+246 GSLQWFI
-253 TGLIL
+253 TGIIL
-258 AFISII
+258 ALISLI
-264 NNSATETAI
+264 NNAPIEIAV

-323 PLLSTGGG
+323 PLLAVGGG
-331 DLSSLIKALWTAA
+331 DFSSLLKALGTAA
-344 GKAAIALG
+344 GKAAVALG
-352 IIFLGGKTCLEPV
+352 IIFLGGRAFLEPV
-365 FRFGASAKSPEAFVA
+365 FRIGASAKSPEAFVA

-443 DVSLITGN
+443 DVSLMKGN
-451 FLIVIFLLFTLLLI
+451 FLIVLFLLVCLLFI
-465 KTSIITFLA
+465 KASVITA
-474 LSFGLNFASSQRTGL
+474 LGRVFGINFASSQRTGL
-489 ILSQGGEFAF
+489 ILAQGGEFAF
-499 VTFGLAQKNNIL
+499 VTLGLAQKSNIL
-511 PPQLAQL
+511 APQHAQL
-518 LFLLVALSMT
+518 LFLLVALSMA
-528 MTPFLASTGSKI
+528 MTPFLASTGSRI
-540 AASIESARGLIGARK
+540 AASIERKRGLIGARK
-555 EDVADAKDY
+555 EDFQNAKDY

-569 FGRVGQSVCDLL
+569 FGRVGQSVCELL
-581 DARLIR
+581 DARLVR
-587 YMAFDSNPAKV
+587 YMAFDMNPGKV

-624 RQPKAVVVTLDDK
+624 KSPKAVVVTLDDK
-637 DGASRAVNAIR
+637 HGASKAVNALR
-648 REYPNIQI
+648 REYPTIQI

-698 PIEEVNSLIEESRK
+698 PIEEVNSLIEEARK
-712 KTLMDAGLDVSGLT
+712 KTLLDAGLDISGLSGYPSSET
-726 GYTSSKSEE
+726 GDRAKNSNRVKDVNVENKTSQD
-735 KIKDFKKQK
+735 I
-744 IKEIDN
+744 
-750 LNE
+750 